1 MARVTRKRKPDPEP
15 QTPLETLMQEH
26 LNSLRVR
33 GYSEHTVKN
42 RLVHIGFFIQWAYEH
57 GLREPHE
64 ITRPV
69 LERYQR
75 WRRFDT
81 MAMGAA
87 TNTLNFLFSNESTLL
102 RTVRDIGLGLVD
114 RAPPLKNLFIRQAAG
129 LAGEVPRLLKGEA
142 L

>member
-1 MARVTRKRKPDPEP
+1 MARVTRKRKPEAAP
-15 QTPLETLMQEH
+15 QTPLESLMQEH

-75 WRRFDT
+75 YLFFYRKKNGEPLTFRSQHARLVPLRVWFRWMTRQNHILHNWHRR
-81 MAMGAA
+81 
-87 TNTLNFLFSNESTLL
+87 SS
-102 RTVRDIGLGLVD
+102 
-114 RAPPLKNLFIRQAAG
+114 K
-129 LAGEVPRLLKGEA
+129 
-142 L
+142 